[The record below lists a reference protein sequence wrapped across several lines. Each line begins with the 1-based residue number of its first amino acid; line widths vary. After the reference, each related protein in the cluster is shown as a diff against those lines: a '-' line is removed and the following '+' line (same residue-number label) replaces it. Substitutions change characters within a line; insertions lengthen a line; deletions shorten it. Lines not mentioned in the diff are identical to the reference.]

1 MLLFVMTA
9 TGLCVSLGPSNTQWS
24 YKHSHVMS
32 VSSGSQTS
40 VKFFKGIQRWRLD
53 SELDSSVP
61 QGLDDV
67 AASEKNAQDRE
78 SKILMYPTLSK
89 PQAKE
94 WIVFSAANEVHQEFA
109 MIKYARGGKAIP
121 HERVFR
127 LDNENL
133 HIMWKKRGK
142 IHGFNFRNSLSLDR
156 VVEVRCGQ
164 QTRNFVKF
172 PYTEV
177 EHQSFSLIFEK
188 EQGEWGQL
196 CSLDLIC
203 DSPKAFVKWKN
214 ALEEIIYGEDSRLNR
229 QRYIAVD
236 PVILWLKRHWS
247 ILVARHAKSIT
258 TDQVFT
264 FANHCWPEGRGKR
277 RQLKTHIRN
286 VLETQCGM
294 NHEERLVFNSFLMLF
309 DSLNEQARLLS
320 VYATYARSYP
330 HLGLSPE
337 EFQAFLAKE
346 QKESLSLAMCAKLI
360 YAHDKLHTMFK
371 RKCAGNDPDAFKRSK
386 HFLSLHGFISFL
398 RSQDNSIVKPEH
410 NKVYQDMD
418 QPLSDYFINSSHNT
432 YLTGHQL
439 KGLSSLEA
447 YVRALLQGCRCIELD
462 IWDGPD
468 EPIIT
473 HGRTLTS
480 KIRFRDVVQIIK
492 EYAFEVSEYPL
503 ILSLEN
509 HCNIQQQAQMAE
521 IFLKDFGDML
531 VTQDFCRGNVLPSP
545 NALKRRI
552 ILKGKIRIKKKIKRA
567 PPGVW
572 SPQGASTK
580 QRKQAKWSVSDYK
593 LSNVDSTPSLHS
605 LNSPNELSNVPSNL
619 QQEEQLNVVPLED
632 AMDQLIVYCRAVPY
646 RKRDATDNCCEMYS
660 FNDSSAADLITARP
674 RDMVHLCRKHLVR
687 VYPKGSRV
695 DSSNYD
701 PQAAWNA
708 GMQMV
713 SLNFQKPDFAMHLN
727 QGKFRINGGCGYV
740 LKPETLRTFQARS
753 NNYYPMI
760 KESPPG
766 GKSCYFTIEVLS
778 GQYLHIEDGCP
789 LPVRVEID
797 TVGIPVDCG
806 TFATEIRFEKLNPQW
821 NNAKHQF
828 KLAMPEL
835 CLVYFKVLSVQRN
848 KSKLL
853 FQNVISLESIR
864 EGVRYVPFRTPT
876 GVLVS
881 HSGLFVKIRVK
892 EFAQASWKV
901 KGTSRERLLTM

>member
-1 MLLFVMTA
+1 MS
-9 TGLCVSLGPSNTQWS
+9 TGLGEEKDKLKGSIPLVAVENVTVCNDSNRSMCITGPFKHPMVLQALSCDECQQW
-24 YKHSHVMS
+24 VTDI
-32 VSSGSQTS
+32 SQ
-40 VKFFKGIQRWRLD
+40 
-53 SELDSSVP
+53 
-61 QGLDDV
+61 
-67 AASEKNAQDRE
+67 AAS
-78 SKILMYPTLSK
+78 
-89 PQAKE
+89 
-94 WIVFSAANEVHQEFA
+94 EVHQEFA

-142 IHGFNFRNSLSLDR
+142 IYGFNFRNS
-156 VVEVRCGQ
+156 C
-164 QTRNFVKF
+164 
-172 PYTEV
+172 
-177 EHQSFSLIFEK
+177 
-188 EQGEWGQL
+188 EWGQL

-214 ALEEIIYGEDSRLNR
+214 A
-229 QRYIAVD
+229 
-236 PVILWLKRHWS
+236 
-247 ILVARHAKSIT
+247 
-258 TDQVFT
+258 
-264 FANHCWPEGRGKR
+264 
-277 RQLKTHIRN
+277 N

-572 SPQGASTK
+572 SP
-580 QRKQAKWSVSDYK
+580 
-593 LSNVDSTPSLHS
+593 P
-605 LNSPNELSNVPSNL
+605 E
-619 QQEEQLNVVPLED
+619 
-632 AMDQLIVYCRAVPY
+632 
-646 RKRDATDNCCEMYS
+646 
-660 FNDSSAADLITARP
+660 
-674 RDMVHLCRKHLVR
+674 
-687 VYPKGSRV
+687 
-695 DSSNYD
+695 
-701 PQAAWNA
+701 
-708 GMQMV
+708 
-713 SLNFQKPDFAMHLN
+713 
-727 QGKFRINGGCGYV
+727 KF
-740 LKPETLRTFQARS
+740 
-753 NNYYPMI
+753 
-760 KESPPG
+760 
-766 GKSCYFTIEVLS
+766 
-778 GQYLHIEDGCP
+778 
-789 LPVRVEID
+789 
-797 TVGIPVDCG
+797 
-806 TFATEIRFEKLNPQW
+806 
-821 NNAKHQF
+821 
-828 KLAMPEL
+828 
-835 CLVYFKVLSVQRN
+835 
-848 KSKLL
+848 
-853 FQNVISLESIR
+853 
-864 EGVRYVPFRTPT
+864 
-876 GVLVS
+876 
-881 HSGLFVKIRVK
+881 
-892 EFAQASWKV
+892 
-901 KGTSRERLLTM
+901 